1 MLARTGFPEYVESL
15 AIGPSPDFLRTQT
28 DDCGELADA
37 FPTEVNAAYL
47 WKKIATSFDPLEE
60 LREFTK
66 HFLVDA
72 PDFSEEYI
80 LHYVKKVNML
90 PPDLRNQIQGEVEAA
105 LEKAASIIPKAPY
118 DPTGSTADDIKKRNF
133 DKTRALQDDPSLLDK
148 LSNMMDS
155 CKPSCNYFAP
165 ITDKVGAIFDF
176 SRMNSLNSSMPQDS
190 ELNAPPP
197 TGLGLNI
204 MNKIP
209 RAVQDALMEAYTSA
223 KLLMD
228 AAKEQLTSPGTTAK
242 LREFA
247 KQGIS
252 ADRKGVPFIGSTG
265 SSLFQDAL
273 GLNSNLMTKIK
284 RNMGDCFRLADF
296 LNRYNAFDEDMNL
309 AVARKKVF
317 KLKIPDASLGGEM
330 RTWSGTAQGVSS
342 SDAPGGDPYSNN
354 ITPQAAI
361 KPQTTGDARKHDD
374 TVKPSAPCPED
385 TPMGQSPPK
394 PASQTPTSTAPGG
407 PATGTPVPANDP
419 NAPWLTPTG
428 PQSGTSLPK
437 LLPKAGSPM
446 TVYGAFDDE
455 RTPDLNSIVGLGNTG
470 LLEPGDVGLG
480 SEKKAQIE
488 AAIGK
493 KLRPGD
499 QFYLNGTKFRY
510 ADRGDEK
517 SSEVRKRIDLYAPPG
532 SRDATVKFMN
542 EYNRRTQPDV
552 ISYAGYRPIDRGQD
566 LQAWTKRPDVKAA
579 WNAQLAANA
588 KIGRTRYGGR
598 SVYLNK
604 GVTYQGIVQ
613 KLPGYEN
620 TRLARK

>member
-28 DDCGELADA
+28 DDCGELADE

-47 WKKIATSFDPLEE
+47 WKKIATSENPLEE

-66 HFLVDA
+66 HFLIDA

-90 PPDLRNQIQGEVEAA
+90 PPDLRNQIEAEVKAA
-105 LEKAASIIPKAPY
+105 LFKAANIKKSDSIKNPDIINTPGSIKRAATLIPRIPY
-118 DPTGSTADDIKKRNF
+118 DPTGSTDADIKKRNF

-148 LSNMMDS
+148 LSDMMDS

-165 ITDKVGAIFDF
+165 ITDKVGSIFDF
-176 SRMNSLNSSMPQDS
+176 SRMNSLNSSMPHDR

-209 RAVQDALMEAYTSA
+209 RAVQDALMEAYTGA

-252 ADRKGVPFIGSTG
+252 ADRKGIPFIGSTG

-317 KLKIPDASLGGEM
+317 KLKIPDASLGGEL

-361 KPQTTGDARKHDD
+361 KPQTTGDARNHDD
-374 TVKPSAPCPED
+374 TVKPGAPCPED
-385 TPMGQSPPK
+385 TPMGQSPTTPESQQDAAAQQSGQGSGGEIPVGPNGKVSPADLKAYTEERIKNSKLNGYVPADGAKYGIDGSPK
-394 PASQTPTSTAPGG
+394 SWSNFFNKLAAAESGHSVNSTNLNDPGG
-407 PATGTPVPANDP
+407 SYGLFQVAPADGKRYGAN
-419 NAPWLTPTG
+419 PTG
-428 PQSGTSLPK
+428 QNWTTQQLRDPKVNTDTAIAIFEKNTMRSGRIES
-437 LLPKAGSPM
+437 AGGK
-446 TVYGAFDDE
+446 GAGGYF
-455 RTPDLNSIVGLGNTG
+455 
-470 LLEPGDVGLG
+470 
-480 SEKKAQIE
+480 
-488 AAIGK
+488 AAASMRKI
-493 KLRPGD
+493 
-499 QFYLNGTKFRY
+499 
-510 ADRGDEK
+510 
-517 SSEVRKRIDLYAPPG
+517 SSSVR
-532 SRDATVKFMN
+532 
-542 EYNRRTQPDV
+542 
-552 ISYAGYRPIDRGQD
+552 
-566 LQAWTKRPDVKAA
+566 
-579 WNAQLAANA
+579 
-588 KIGRTRYGGR
+588 
-598 SVYLNK
+598 
-604 GVTYQGIVQ
+604 
-613 KLPGYEN
+613 
-620 TRLARK
+620 

>member
-1 MLARTGFPEYVESL
+1 
-15 AIGPSPDFLRTQT
+15 LRTQT

-47 WKKIATSFDPLEE
+47 WKKIATSFDPLME

-80 LHYVKKVNML
+80 LHFVKKVNML
-90 PPDLRNQIQGEVEAA
+90 PPDLKNQIQYEVEAA
-105 LEKAASIIPKAPY
+105 LEKAANIKRPDIAPRIPY
-118 DPTGSTADDIKKRNF
+118 DPTGSTDEDIKNRNF

-148 LSNMMDS
+148 LSDMMDS

-176 SRMNSLNSSMPQDS
+176 SRMNSLNSSMPHDS

-209 RAVQDALMEAYTSA
+209 RGIQNTLMEAYTSA

-252 ADRKGVPFIGSTG
+252 ADKRGVPFIGSTG

-317 KLKIPDASLGGEM
+317 KLKIPDASLGGEL

-342 SDAPGGDPYSNN
+342 SDQPGGDPYSNN
-354 ITPQAAI
+354 VTPQAAI
-361 KPQTTGDARKHDD
+361 KPQTTGDARRHDD
-374 TVKPSAPCPED
+374 TVKPSAPCPEN

-394 PASQTPTSTAPGG
+394 PAATTATPAAAAATTTPTDSSTGVKGKNISETAKNMIGTSTKNLKGVDTQGG
-407 PATGTPVPANDP
+407 RLGCCAGVSLMYKQATGEDILPGRPIVTDTAELYSRLSKDSGRFEKLPVSQA
-419 NAPWLTPTG
+419 
-428 PQSGTSLPK
+428 
-437 LLPKAGSPM
+437 
-446 TVYGAFDDE
+446 
-455 RTPDLNSIVGLGNTG
+455 
-470 LLEPGDVGLG
+470 
-480 SEKKAQIE
+480 
-488 AAIGK
+488 
-493 KLRPGD
+493 RPGD
-499 QFYLNGTKFRY
+499 LILTARHGTVH
-510 ADRGDEK
+510 GH
-517 SSEVRKRIDLYAPPG
+517 
-532 SRDATVKFMN
+532 
-542 EYNRRTQPDV
+542 
-552 ISYAGYRPIDRGQD
+552 AGVVTD
-566 LQAWTKRPDVKAA
+566 
-579 WNAQLAANA
+579 
-588 KIGRTRYGGR
+588 GGR
-598 SVYLNK
+598 VVSNSTASGTLKSDWTVSSWQQHIAKRNPTETH
-604 GVTYQGIVQ
+604 VF
-613 KLPGYEN
+613 
-620 TRLARK
+620 RRK